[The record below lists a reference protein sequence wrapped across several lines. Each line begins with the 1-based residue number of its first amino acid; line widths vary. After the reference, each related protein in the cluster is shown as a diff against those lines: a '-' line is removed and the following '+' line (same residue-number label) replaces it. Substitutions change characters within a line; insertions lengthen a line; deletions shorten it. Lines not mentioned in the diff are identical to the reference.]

1 MSGSTHSPTYSV
13 VIPARDAA
21 RTLGRVL
28 DALAAQEVP
37 PLEVLVVDDGST
49 DETAAIATERGARV
63 LSTGGGRFA
72 GGARNLGWAQAR
84 GEVVVFLDADV
95 VPAPGWG
102 TGVERAAREFPDALV
117 GCGRTFEA
125 DTAWGW
131 VCHLQVET
139 PYLPLGEPH
148 ERSFLSAFCLL
159 VPRGAPLR
167 WDESYGGEDALLC
180 ADAHEAGLR
189 LVFDPR
195 FSAAHEHERRTFGD
209 LRRQQRRLAYGLARA
224 IPLEQGA
231 LRRTLRRV
239 PLHYFALLRLP
250 VVYRRVHDDPRLR
263 SRFVAVLPRLVV
275 AEWTLGASAVRYA
288 ARPPAL
294 RGGPQPIFE

>member
-1 MSGSTHSPTYSV
+1 
-13 VIPARDAA
+13 VI
-21 RTLGRVL
+21 
-28 DALAAQEVP
+28 
-37 PLEVLVVDDGST
+37 VVDDGST
-49 DETAAIATERGARV
+49 DATASVAAERGARV

-72 GGARNLGWAQAR
+72 GGARNVGWDEAR
-84 GEVVVFLDADV
+84 GDAVVFLDADV
-95 VPAPGWG
+95 VPAAGWG
-102 TGVERAAREFPDALV
+102 AGVARALAEFPGALV
-117 GCGRTFEA
+117 GCARTFDAE
-125 DTAWGW
+125 TPWGW

-148 ERSFLSAFCLL
+148 ERSFLSAFCLI
-159 VPRGAPLR
+159 VPREAPLR
-167 WDESYGGEDALLC
+167 WDESYGGEDALFC
-180 ADAHEAGLR
+180 ADALAAGLR

-224 IPLEQGA
+224 QSLEQDGVK
-231 LRRTLRRV
+231 RTLRRV

-250 VVYRRVHDDPRLR
+250 VVYGRIAGDPRLR
-263 SRFVAVLPRLVV
+263 SRFLSLLPRLAL

-294 RGGPQPIFE
+294 RGGSQPPFE